1 MAVPRTIDFR
11 FAPPNSWTN
20 LCFPDDPY
28 KSLVRED
35 GALLYGFEQL
45 IFFSWHFKRVI
56 EFSLITADK
65 PRSVNQRT
73 ESARVPVVIT
83 TLTYPTAVLELR
95 TFAHQ
100 TADGRRSDVVL
111 WTIQVNDAVDE
122 ILTGLHID
130 LIEQGVVFSGRSV
143 APAHTLFAIPNDK
156 FVRPEFWRAISA
168 YHVENEDEPAP
179 GQVVLVS
186 SPQRLV
192 HIHPTGFRPVGS
204 VGTDPRIVAGGET
217 IQGAIIL
224 PLNYQQTDGLDLAWA
239 EQALA
244 ETRRFWTDYPL
255 LRHTFQVPDPA
266 VQEMI
271 VALARNILQAREI
284 KDGLPVFQVGPT
296 CYRGLWVVDGHFFLE
311 AAQYLGYGDDA
322 MNAIGTLL
330 KHVHPDGSIARMQ
343 FHTKESGIAIA
354 TMIRQMELA
363 GDDDQLEELW
373 PTISNAVSFIERL
386 RAAADAL
393 PPAAPNAG
401 LVPAAFGDGG
411 VGGERGEYT
420 TPVWMLFGLKTAL
433 EAAERMGYA
442 DAVRLRADYTTLLA
456 NFQAHVK
463 KHQQLLPDGTPYL
476 PPVYDDSGLHHW
488 IPGYPEPVP
497 RHNQLQ
503 PESAT
508 WALCQAIWPGE
519 VFTPD
524 DPIVQNLLH
533 LMDLVDDEEGIP
545 ATTGWL
551 PYRAVWN
558 YHASFAAHVW
568 LYAGRPDKAIDYL
581 YAFANHAAPTRVWRE
596 EQSLKSSHNGQLI
609 GDMPHN
615 WASAEFIRLV
625 RHLLIL
631 ERGDGLDLL
640 PGLPPAWRTA
650 GAVTELARTPTRFGP
665 VSLKLVVG
673 EQGQFTLLIQTQ
685 ADWPRKPAFCR
696 LFLPPGSAVSVEQTA
711 LTVAATGVIEL
722 PWRAQLPLHGRFA

>member
-1 MAVPRTIDFR
+1 MHGHAVVRRHDVGRQLAPQLLVVEIDVQ
-11 FAPPNSWTN
+11 
-20 LCFPDDPY
+20 
-28 KSLVRED
+28 VRED

-56 EFSLITADK
+56 EFSLISADK
-65 PRSVNQRT
+65 PLSVTQCT
-73 ESARVPVVIT
+73 ESAQVPVVIT

-100 TADGRRSDVVL
+100 DAQGRRSDVVL
-111 WTIQVNDAVDE
+111 WSIRVNDTVDE

-130 LIEQGVVFSGRSV
+130 LTEQGVVFSGRSM
-143 APAHTLFAIPNDK
+143 APVRTLFAIPSAN
-156 FVRPEFWRAISA
+156 FVRPEFWRTLSA
-168 YHVENEDEPAP
+168 YQVENEADSAP
-179 GQVVLVS
+179 GEVVLVS

-192 HIHPTGFRPVGS
+192 HMHPTGFRPVGS
-204 VGTDPRIVAGGET
+204 VGTEPRIVAGGET

-224 PLNYQQTDGLDLAWA
+224 PLNYQNIDGLDEGWA
-239 EQALA
+239 MRALT
-244 ETRRFWTDYPL
+244 ETRRFWTEYPL

-266 VQEMI
+266 VQAMI

-296 CYRGLWVVDGHFFLE
+296 CYRGLWIVDGHFFLE
-311 AAQYLGYGDDA
+311 AGQYLGYGDDA

-343 FHTKESGIAIA
+343 FHTKETGIAIA

-363 GDDDQLEELW
+363 GDDGQLEELW
-373 PTISNAVSFIERL
+373 PTIKNAVSFIERL
-386 RAAADAL
+386 RADADDL
-393 PPAAPNAG
+393 PPDAPNAG

-420 TPVWMLFGLKTAL
+420 TPVWMLFGLKSAV
-433 EAAERMGYA
+433 EAAQRMGYA
-442 DAVRLRADYTTLLA
+442 DDATRLQADYTTLLA
-456 NFQAHVK
+456 NFHTHVQ
-463 KHQQLLPDGTPYL
+463 KHQQRLPDGTPYL
-476 PPVYDDSGLHHW
+476 PPVYDASGLHHW
-488 IPGYPEPVP
+488 IPGYPEPVQ

-519 VFTPD
+519 VFAPD
-524 DPIVQNLLH
+524 EPIVQNLLH

-551 PYRAVWN
+551 PYRALWN

-625 RHLLIL
+625 RHLLIF
-631 ERGDGLDLL
+631 ERGESLDLL
-640 PGLPPAWRTA
+640 AGLPPAWR
-650 GAVTELARTPTRFGP
+650 GVGCVTHLDKTPTRFGP
-665 VSLKLVVG
+665 VSLLLHVG
-673 EQGQFTLLIQTQ
+673 ENQQFTLLVES
-685 ADWPRKPAFCR
+685 DPHWPRKPAACR
-696 LFLPPGSAVSVEQTA
+696 LYLPPGSRLTLEGVDLVVPTA
-711 LTVAATGVIEL
+711 GIVEL
-722 PWRAQLPLHGRFA
+722 PWRADLMLRGFFV